1 MNLLIDL
8 VYPEKRKG
16 AHSLICSISHIAGLE
31 SVLKRSKITRQAA
44 PIPSRQHI
52 YKFSYLLKYRTVN
65 NSYNEISPKCSRVM
79 SGHYPHTLH
88 MHHGARLHKAVHV
101 LVHLFVLN
109 IQHLKETRLQT

>member
-16 AHSLICSISHIAGLE
+16 AHSLIRSISHIAGLE

-65 NSYNEISPKCSRVM
+65 NSYNEISPQMQQSDV
-79 SGHYPHTLH
+79 SALSPHSAH
-88 MHHGARLHKAVHV
+88 APWS
-101 LVHLFVLN
+101 
-109 IQHLKETRLQT
+109 